1 MRIRAAVITV
11 SDTRRADDD
20 LSGDRLSELLS
31 LAGSEIVER
40 TIVTDDLEYIRN
52 TLHNLAERK
61 DIDLIIT
68 TGGTGLGR
76 RDNTPAATRAVIE
89 REVPGISEA
98 MRSETSSKTP
108 MAMLSRGVCGVSG
121 TTLIINLPGSP
132 KAVEECFAV
141 IRPVLS
147 HAVELLGGKTDHEK

>member
-1 MRIRAAVITV
+1 
-11 SDTRRADDD
+11 
-20 LSGDRLSELLS
+20 
-31 LAGSEIVER
+31 
-40 TIVTDDLEYIRN
+40 
-52 TLHNLAERK
+52 
-61 DIDLIIT
+61 
-68 TGGTGLGR
+68 
-76 RDNTPAATRAVIE
+76 VIE